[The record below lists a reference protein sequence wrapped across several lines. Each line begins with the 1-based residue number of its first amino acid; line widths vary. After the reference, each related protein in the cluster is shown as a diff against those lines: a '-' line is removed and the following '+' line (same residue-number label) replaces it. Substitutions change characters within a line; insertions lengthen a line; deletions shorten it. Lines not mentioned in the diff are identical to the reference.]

1 MKLKKILIGS
11 MLLAAAGIFAAENNP
26 LNGIVKLEVR
36 TSTPNYLAP
45 WQHTMDAATGSGV
58 VIGNRRILTNAHN
71 IANSTII
78 TVRKH
83 NTDTIYTAKVEFVD
97 HGCDLATLR
106 VNEPEFYRD
115 ITPFEIG
122 ETPPLQAEVLAIGY
136 PIGGDGLSMT
146 KGIVSRIENR
156 MYSHSLRNLLTVQ
169 LDAAINPGNSGG
181 PVFYG
186 SKIAGIAFQGHRK
199 GENLGYMIPCE
210 VIRHFLKDIED
221 GRVDGCGLM
230 GFSYAP
236 LENPGMRAYYKM
248 SQEQTGMLVTEVNP
262 LTEKSSPGAIKVND
276 VLLSIDGYKVA
287 NNGNIRLANGEP
299 RFFSYVLLNKQIGEK
314 VKLTLLRS
322 GREITV
328 ELPVRKPDYYMYPVY
343 DREMD
348 YYCFGGLIFS
358 TLTSNYLAALGK
370 DAPDSLT
377 SQMVKGKDFEDSGL
391 VVLTMVLGDEVNIG
405 YQHIIT
411 ELVSSVNGVKVRNL
425 RHLIKLLEEK
435 KDGYAI
441 IRFHQENRPMVLDL
455 KQFRAA
461 TPRILQKYQLPA
473 DRWNAY
479 RKIYERKNK
488 IIG

>member
-1 MKLKKILIGS
+1 MKLKTVLIGS
-11 MLLAAAGIFAAENNP
+11 VLLMAAGIFAAENNP

-36 TSTPNYLAP
+36 TSTPNCLAP
-45 WQHTMDAATGSGV
+45 WQQVMDASSGSGV

-97 HGCDLATLR
+97 HGCDLATLL

-186 SKIAGIAFQGHRK
+186 NKIAGIAFQGHRK

-221 GRVDGCGLM
+221 SRVDGCGMM
-230 GFSYAP
+230 GFSYAA

-248 SQEQTGMLVTEVNP
+248 TPKQTGMLITEVNP
-262 LTEKSSPGAIKVND
+262 LTDKASPGAIKVND
-276 VLLSIDGYKVA
+276 ILLSIDGHKVA

-299 RFFSYVLLNKQIGEK
+299 RHFSYVLLGKQIGEK

-322 GREITV
+322 GREITT
-328 ELPVRKPDYYMYPVY
+328 ELPVRKPDYYMIPVY

-348 YYCFGGLIFS
+348 YFCFGGIIFT
-358 TLTSNYLAALGK
+358 TLTSNYLASLK
-370 DAPDSLT
+370 NVPDSLAA
-377 SQMVKGKDFEDSGL
+377 QMIKGKEFEDSGL

-405 YQHIIT
+405 YQDIVT
-411 ELVSSVNGVKVRNL
+411 ELVSSVNGIKVRNL

-435 KDGYAI
+435 KDGYAV

-455 KQFRAA
+455 KQFRAS
-461 TPRILQKYQLPA
+461 TPRILEKYQLPA
-473 DRWNAY
+473 DRSGSY
-479 RKIYERKNK
+479 RKGK
-488 IIG
+488 

>member
-1 MKLKKILIGS
+1 M
-11 MLLAAAGIFAAENNP
+11 
-26 LNGIVKLEVR
+26 
-36 TSTPNYLAP
+36 
-45 WQHTMDAATGSGV
+45 
-58 VIGNRRILTNAHN
+58 VIANRRILTNAHN

-97 HGCDLATLR
+97 HGCDLATLL
-106 VNEPEFYRD
+106 VNEPEFYQD

-181 PVFYG
+181 PVFYEG
-186 SKIAGIAFQGHRK
+186 KIAGIAFQGHRK

-221 GRVDGCGLM
+221 GHVDGCGLL
-230 GFSYAP
+230 GFSFAR

-248 SQEQTGMLVTEVNP
+248 TPEQTGMLITEVNP
-262 LTEKSSPGAIKVND
+262 LTEKATPGTIRKD
-276 VLLSIDGYKVA
+276 DILLAIDGYKVA

-322 GREITV
+322 GRVINV
-328 ELPVRKPDYYMYPVY
+328 DLPVRQSDYYMSPVY

-348 YYCFGGLIFS
+348 YYCFGGLIFT
-358 TLTSNYLAALGK
+358 TLTSNYLIELGK
-370 DAPDSLT
+370 NAPDNLT
-377 SQMVKGKDFEDSGL
+377 AQMVKGKDFEDSGL
-391 VVLTMVLGDEVNIG
+391 VVLTMVLGDAVNIG
-405 YQHIIT
+405 YQDVMT

-425 RHLIKLLEEK
+425 RHLIQLLEEK

-441 IRFHQENRPMVLDL
+441 LRFDQQNTPMVLDL

-461 TPRILQKYQLPA
+461 TPQILEKYQLPS
-473 DRWNAY
+473 DRSRAF
-479 RKIYERKNK
+479 RQEK
-488 IIG
+488 

>member
-1 MKLKKILIGS
+1 MKLKTVLIGS
-11 MLLAAAGIFAAENNP
+11 VLLTTAGIFAAENNP

-36 TSTPNYLAP
+36 TSNPNYIAP
-45 WQHTMDAATGSGV
+45 WQQVMDAASGSGV

-78 TVRKH
+78 SVRKH

-97 HGCDLATLR
+97 HGCDLATLL

-156 MYSHSLRNLLTVQ
+156 MYSHSLRNLLAVQ

-221 GRVDGCGLM
+221 GRVDGCGLL
-230 GFSYAP
+230 GFSYAQ

-248 SQEQTGMLVTEVNP
+248 SPEQTGMLITEVNP
-262 LTEKSSPGAIKVND
+262 LTEKTSPGAIKIND
-276 VLLSIDGYKVA
+276 VLLSIDGHKVA

-299 RFFSYVLLNKQIGEK
+299 RHFSYVLLEKQIGEK
-314 VKLTLLRS
+314 VKLTLLRF
-322 GREITV
+322 GREITA
-328 ELPVRKPDYYMYPVY
+328 ELPVRKADYYMIPVY

-348 YYCFGGLIFS
+348 YYCFGGIIFT
-358 TLTSNYLAALGK
+358 TLTSNYLASLK
-370 DAPDSLT
+370 NVPDNLAA
-377 SQMVKGKDFEDSGL
+377 QMIKGKEFEDSEL

-405 YQHIIT
+405 YQDIVT

-425 RHLIKLLEEK
+425 RHLIELLEKK

-441 IRFHQENRPMVLDL
+441 IRFDQQNTPMVLDL

-461 TPRILQKYQLPA
+461 TPRILEKYQLPA
-473 DRWNAY
+473 DRSRAY
-479 RKIYERKNK
+479 RMEK
-488 IIG
+488 

>member
-1 MKLKKILIGS
+1 MKRKMILIAS
-11 MLLAAAGIFAAENNP
+11 MLLAAAGLFAEGNNP
-26 LNGIVKLEVR
+26 LNAVVKLEVH
-36 TSTPNYLAP
+36 TSTPNYIAP
-45 WQHTMDAATGSGV
+45 WQQVMDAATGSGV
-58 VIGNRRILTNAHN
+58 VIGGRRILTNAHN

-83 NTDTIYTAKVEFVD
+83 NTDTIYTAKVEYVD
-97 HGCDLATLR
+97 HGCDLATLL
-106 VNEPEFYRD
+106 VNEPEFYQD

-122 ETPPLQAEVLAIGY
+122 ETPPLQEEVLAIGY

-156 MYSHSLRNLLTVQ
+156 MYRHSLRNLLAVQ

-186 SKIAGIAFQGHRK
+186 SKIAGIAFQGNRK

-221 GRVDGCGLM
+221 GRVDGCGMM

-248 SQEQTGMLVTEVNP
+248 TPEQTGMLVTEVNP
-262 LTEKSSPGAIKVND
+262 LTDKASPGTIKVND
-276 VLLSIDGYKVA
+276 VLLAIDGHKIA

-299 RFFSYVLLNKQIGEK
+299 RHFSYVLLGKQIGEK

-322 GREITV
+322 GQEITA
-328 ELPVRKPDYYMYPVY
+328 ELPVRKPDQYIFPVY

-348 YYCFGGLIFS
+348 YYCLGGLIFT
-358 TLTSNYLAALGK
+358 TLTSNYLIELGK
-370 DAPDSLT
+370 NAPNYLT
-377 SQMVKGKDFEDSGL
+377 AQMVKGKDFEDSGL

-405 YQHIIT
+405 YQNIVT

-425 RHLIKLLEEK
+425 QHLIELLEEK
-435 KDGYAI
+435 EDGYAI
-441 IRFHQENRPMVLDL
+441 IQFHQEKCPMVLDL
-455 KQFRAA
+455 KQFRDA
-461 TPRILQKYQLPA
+461 TPRILERYQLPA
-473 DRWNAY
+473 DRSRAY
-479 RKIYERKNK
+479 RKEKQSHNI
-488 IIG
+488 

>member
-1 MKLKKILIGS
+1 MKLKTVLIGS
-11 MLLAAAGIFAAENNP
+11 VLLMAAGIFAAENNP
-26 LNGIVKLEVR
+26 LNAVVKLEVR
-36 TSTPNYLAP
+36 TSNPNYIAP
-45 WQHTMDAATGSGV
+45 WQQVMDGATGSGV
-58 VIGNRRILTNAHN
+58 VIGGRRILTNAHN

-97 HGCDLATLR
+97 HGCDLATLL

-156 MYSHSLRNLLTVQ
+156 MYSHSLRNLLAVQ

-221 GRVDGCGLM
+221 GRVDGCGLL
-230 GFSYAP
+230 GFSYAS

-248 SQEQTGMLVTEVNP
+248 SPEQTGMLITMVNP
-262 LTEKSSPGAIKVND
+262 LTEKTSPGAIKIND
-276 VLLSIDGYKVA
+276 VLLSIDGHKVA

-299 RFFSYVLLNKQIGEK
+299 RHFSYLLLKKQIGEK

-322 GREITV
+322 GREITA
-328 ELPVRKPDYYMYPVY
+328 ELPVRKPDYYMIPVY

-348 YYCFGGLIFS
+348 YFCFGGIIFT

-370 DAPDSLT
+370 NAPDTLT
-377 SQMVKGKDFEDSGL
+377 AQMVKGKDFEDSEL

-405 YQHIIT
+405 YQDIIT

-425 RHLIKLLEEK
+425 RHLIELLEK
-435 KDGYAI
+435 KNDGYAI
-441 IRFHQENRPMVLDL
+441 LKFDQQNTPMVLDL

-461 TPRILQKYQLPA
+461 TPRILEKYQLPA
-473 DRWNAY
+473 DRSRAY
-479 RKIYERKNK
+479 RKGK
-488 IIG
+488 

>member
-1 MKLKKILIGS
+1 MKLKMILIGS
-11 MLLAAAGIFAAENNP
+11 ALLAAAGIFAAENNP
-26 LNGIVKLEVR
+26 LNGVVKVEVR
-36 TSTPNYLAP
+36 TSNPNYIAP
-45 WQHTMDAATGSGV
+45 WQQVMDAASGSGV

-136 PIGGDGLSMT
+136 PIGGNGLSMT

-156 MYSHSLRNLLTVQ
+156 MYTHSLRNLLTVQ

-186 SKIAGIAFQGHRK
+186 DKIAGIAFQGHSK

-221 GRVDGCGLM
+221 GHVDGCGLM
-230 GFSYAP
+230 GFSFAP

-248 SQEQTGMLVTEVNP
+248 SPKQTGLLITEVNP
-262 LTEKSSPGAIKVND
+262 LTEKNSPGAVKVND
-276 VLLSIDGYKVA
+276 VLLMIDGYKIA

-299 RFFSYVLLNKQIGEK
+299 RFYTYVLLNKQIGDK

-322 GREITV
+322 GREITT
-328 ELPVRKPDYYMYPVY
+328 ELPIRQSDYYMSPVY
-343 DREMD
+343 DREID
-348 YYCFGGLIFS
+348 YYCFGGLIFT
-358 TLTSNYLAALGK
+358 TLTSNYVIELGK
-370 DAPDSLT
+370 NAPDNLT
-377 SQMVKGKDFEDSGL
+377 AQMVNGKDFEDSGL

-405 YQHIIT
+405 YQNVMT

-425 RHLIKLLEEK
+425 RQLIELLEEK

-441 IRFHQENRPMVLDL
+441 LRFDQKVIPMVLDL

-461 TPRILQKYQLPA
+461 TPRILEKYQLPA
-473 DRWNAY
+473 DRSLAY
-479 RKIYERKNK
+479 RKSK
-488 IIG
+488 